1 MLNNKRSRRALP
13 ASSLASLPL
22 GLRTVRKPGIGVAL
36 AVCVALAMPVVSAH
50 AGAFDPPWS
59 KPAVSGETFTV
70 PGVDNA
76 PDFYGDV
83 NHPDLTVFF
92 AGNQY
97 MVVNALLAAFKK
109 EYPRY
114 QRIFV
119 ETLPPGILT
128 RQVRQGGLV
137 MGNMRIGLHPD
148 IFAAG
153 HGRIQALKKRG
164 WFSATEDYARNRL
177 AIMTYRGNPF
187 HLTDW
192 KDLARPGL
200 RLCMPNPKTEGIA
213 KHAIIPAL
221 LHAGG
226 ASLERAIYVTKLRQG
241 TTHLTRIHHRQTP
254 LAIMRKQC
262 DAGAVWFTEA
272 WFHSHISSHPIAMVR
287 LPKAQN
293 HELTYAAGIMRNA
306 PHPNAARAFMRF
318 LTSSK
323 GQSIYRHDKFL
334 GVAR

>member
-1 MLNNKRSRRALP
+1 MSNNNKWLRYAL
-13 ASSLASLPL
+13 LASLFAPL
-22 GLRTVRKPGIGVAL
+22 SFGWQTVRKLCIGIAL
-36 AVCVALAMPVVSAH
+36 VCVTLFLPAISAH
-50 AGAFDPPWS
+50 ADTFDPPWN
-59 KPAVSGETFTV
+59 KPVVSGASFTV

-97 MVVNALLAAFKK
+97 MVVNTLLTAFR
-109 EYPRY
+109 ELHPRY

-119 ETLPPGILT
+119 ETLPPGILV
-128 RQVRQGGLV
+128 RQVKRGGLV
-137 MGNMRIGLHPD
+137 MGNMRIELHPD

-153 HGRIQALKKRG
+153 HGRIRALNKRG
-164 WFSATEDYARNRL
+164 WFSTTEDYARNRL

-187 HLTDW
+187 HLTGW

-221 LHAGG
+221 LHTGG
-226 ASLERAIYVTKLRQG
+226 ISLERMIYETKLRQG
-241 TTHLTRIHHRQTP
+241 TTHLTLIHHRQTP

-272 WFHSHISSHPIAMVR
+272 RFHSHIPSHPIAMVR
-287 LPKAQN
+287 LPKEQN
-293 HELTYAAGIMRNA
+293 HELIYAAGVMRNA
-306 PHPNAARAFMRF
+306 PHPGAARAFMRF
-318 LTSSK
+318 LISAK
-323 GQSIYRHDKFL
+323 GQSIYRHYGFL
-334 GVAR
+334 GVGR